1 MTRGNVIHH
10 LFVVLILE
18 RQSKTVPDYYIIYI
32 IADIST
38 SYKMTAA
45 PSADSK
51 KGEAG
56 AKPDAA
62 ADPNNPLK
70 YGRVLLTISNSGI

>member
-1 MTRGNVIHH
+1 
-10 LFVVLILE
+10 
-18 RQSKTVPDYYIIYI
+18 
-32 IADIST
+32 
-38 SYKMTAA
+38 MTAA

-70 YGRVLLTISNSGI
+70 YGRVLLTISNSGA